1 MPIVLKPRYEPDE
14 VPTAADLN
22 APYDDLGL
30 ASTAISDVNTA
41 SGWMTLKH
49 IDKSSNQANSI
60 FHYQNST
67 TVSTSYNSTTFTT
80 ISQGGNPAQVTL
92 NFQPKQWETLRLQMS
107 GLVSEVEVTDDYD
120 YAGGGVPYTTGPNKG
135 KPNYYAFRILL
146 TYNDGGPSTT
156 TVCGQW
162 GYSFTTSAYE
172 KYFVDFLGE
181 GTSIQWQTF
190 QGSTLIQYN
199 GATGTRTY
207 EKAELQ
213 VAVFNAANT
222 VKIARHQLQAIRAKG

>member
-22 APYDDLGL
+22 APYDDLEI

-80 ISQGGNPAQVTL
+80 ISQGGNPARVTL
-92 NFQPKQWETLRLQMS
+92 NFQPKQFETLRLQMS